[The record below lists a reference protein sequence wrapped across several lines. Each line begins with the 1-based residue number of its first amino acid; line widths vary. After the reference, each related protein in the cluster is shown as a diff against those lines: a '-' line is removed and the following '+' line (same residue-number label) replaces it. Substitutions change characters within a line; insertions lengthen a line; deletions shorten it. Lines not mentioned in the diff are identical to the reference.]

1 MSWKDDDRIK
11 EIEKALLRAEGA
23 HYALHDV
30 LARALGRLPTA
41 DYDQLMRSL
50 AKQAD
55 DLDPRLGADRI
66 AGYRDEL
73 ASIAEEVEHARPPT
87 SGLLG
92 RLRRS

>member
-41 DYDQLMRSL
+41 DYDQLMLST
-50 AKQAD
+50 A
-55 DLDPRLGADRI
+55 
-66 AGYRDEL
+66 
-73 ASIAEEVEHARPPT
+73 V
-87 SGLLG
+87 
-92 RLRRS
+92 

>member
-1 MSWKDDDRIK
+1 MSRKDDDWIK

-23 HYALHDV
+23 HYALHDA
-30 LARALGRLPTA
+30 LARALGRMPTA

-50 AKQAD
+50 ATQAD
-55 DLDPRLGADRI
+55 DLDPGLGADRI

-73 ASIAEEVEHARPPT
+73 ASLAEEVEHARPPN
-87 SGLLG
+87 SSLLG